1 MLPSLDMLRDRL
13 AAMIATQYQQGCD
26 VESFQEELSALPDS
40 YDAVAALAERLAA
53 APMRADWPYVEPNG
67 LDEIWAA
74 CDADRPSD
82 PIGVLAPEDAS
93 ARAETAFLAAVC
105 GCVLGKP
112 LEVGPT
118 LHEIRDAAQAVGAWP
133 LDDYIPEAM
142 MEKLGRRHPS
152 WTETVRERIAYVAP
166 DDDMNYDVIGML
178 LIEEHGP
185 AFTKRDVMDVWL
197 NNLPPLW
204 TWGPERSLLLKAGLH
219 SQSNDPEIPFEE
231 WVSNWNPGN
240 ELCGAAIRV
249 DAYGYAC
256 PGRPALAAELAWRD
270 ASWTHR
276 RTGIYGAMFIAAAIA
291 AAFVTDDRLG
301 IFETALQF
309 VPQRSRFYEYTAD
322 CLSMVR
328 EAGDW
333 LEGYEHIHS
342 KYARYGHCQIYQ
354 EVGTLIN
361 TMKFAPDVATGIGI
375 QVAQGNDTDCFGEI
389 IGSLLGAYFGPG
401 NLEDRWLAPFN
412 DEIRTSLA
420 NFHERSLSTVA
431 RRMGALPARVLAI
444 PT

>member
-1 MLPSLDMLRDRL
+1 MLPSLAFLRDRL
-13 AAMIATQYQQGCD
+13 AAMIATQYQQGHD
-26 VESFQEELSALPDS
+26 VERFQDELAALPDS
-40 YDAVAALAERLAA
+40 YDAMAALAERLAA
-53 APMRADWPYVEPNG
+53 APMRADWPYVEPNS

-74 CDADRPSD
+74 CDPDRPSD
-82 PIGVLAPEDAS
+82 PIGVLAPEEA
-93 ARAETAFLAAVC
+93 AERVEAAFLAAVC

-118 LHEIRDAAQAVGAWP
+118 LQEIRDAAQAVGAWP

-142 MEKLGRRHPS
+142 LEKLGRRHPS

-204 TWGPERSLLLKAGLH
+204 LWGPERTLLLKAGLH

-240 ELCGAAIRV
+240 EMCGAAIRV

-256 PGRPALAAELAWRD
+256 PGRPALAAELAWHD

-291 AAFVTDDRLG
+291 AAFVTEDRLG

-328 EAGDW
+328 AAGDW
-333 LEGYEHIHS
+333 LEGYESIHT

-412 DEIRTSLA
+412 NEIRTSLA

-431 RRMGALPARVLAI
+431 HRMGVLPARVLAAL
-444 PT
+444 P